1 MGRLCFPAWAK
12 SGVDKTVDFINVL
25 FTAWRSQA
33 SDPGIQCVLV
43 ILFLALAFDIARK
56 GWRLSWL
63 RRAVASVAA
72 TVAIFHVNLV
82 LAPGVWLLSEQL
94 KALYSLLGIPS
105 VPGAVWAGLPV
116 WALSLVAIL
125 AHDFANYWNHRAKH
139 MKWLWPVHAIHHS
152 DPDVNALTT
161 YRIHALE
168 TLVMWGSY
176 TIMLTWLGLPAGAIG
191 IGALILLLHNA
202 YVHVDIDW
210 DHGPLRMLIASP
222 RFHRWHHADVP
233 EAYGKNLANVFPF
246 FDWLFGTYRV
256 PGPCNAPLG
265 ATGIPRNDPVRLA
278 LWPLL
283 EWARLATQSVT
294 ARRAGIAGWLAR
306 GAGTAKSGLLKVDAE

>member
-1 MGRLCFPAWAK
+1 MGWERGMDGIV
-12 SGVDKTVDFINVL
+12 SFIGL
-25 FTAWRSQA
+25 LLDIWRRQA
-33 SDPGIQCVLV
+33 SDPGIQCVVAVL
-43 ILFLALAFDIARK
+43 LLAVAFDIARK
-56 GWRLSWL
+56 GWRLSWVRSAL
-63 RRAVASVAA
+63 ASVAA
-72 TVAIFHVNLV
+72 TVGILHFNLV
-82 LAPGVWLLSEQL
+82 VAPGVWLLSEQL
-94 KALYSLLGIPS
+94 KALYGLLGIPS
-105 VPGAVWAGLPV
+105 VPTAVWAGLPI
-116 WALSLVAIL
+116 WALSLVALL
-125 AHDFANYWNHRAKH
+125 AHDFANYWNHRAMH

-176 TIMLTWLGLPAGAIG
+176 IILLTWLGMPADAMG
-191 IGALILLLHNA
+191 IGALIMLIHNA
-202 YVHVDIDW
+202 YVHVDVDW
-210 DHGPLRMLIASP
+210 GHGPLRMLVASP

-246 FDWLFGTYRV
+246 FDWMFGTYRV
-256 PGPCNAPLG
+256 PGPCDAPLG

-294 ARRAGIAGWLAR
+294 ALRARITGWLAR
-306 GAGTAKSGLLKVDAE
+306 DAGTAKPGLLNVDAE

>member
-1 MGRLCFPAWAK
+1 MDNIVG
-12 SGVDKTVDFINVL
+12 FINVL
-25 FTAWRSQA
+25 LKGWRSQA
-33 SDPGIQCVLV
+33 SDPGMQCVLA
-43 ILFLALAFDIARK
+43 ILLLGLAFDIGRK
-56 GWRLSWL
+56 GWRLSWV
-63 RRAVASVAA
+63 RRAVASIGA
-72 TVAIFHVNLV
+72 TVAILHVNLV
-82 LAPGVWLLSEQL
+82 LAPGVWLLSEQF
-94 KALYSLLGIPS
+94 KALYALLGIPS
-105 VPGAVWAGLPV
+105 VPTAVWAGLPV

-125 AHDFANYWNHRAKH
+125 VHDFANYWNHRAMH

-176 TIMLTWLGLPAGAIG
+176 TILLTWLGLPADAIG
-191 IGALILLLHNA
+191 IGALILLVHNA

-210 DHGPLRMLIASP
+210 GHGPLRLLIASP

-246 FDWLFGTYRV
+246 FDWMFGTYRV

-265 ATGIPRNDPVRLA
+265 ATDIPRNDPVRLA

-283 EWARLATQSVT
+283 EWVRLGTQSVAAQR
-294 ARRAGIAGWLAR
+294 ARIAAWLAR
-306 GAGTAKSGLLKVDAE
+306 DTGTGKRALLNVDAE